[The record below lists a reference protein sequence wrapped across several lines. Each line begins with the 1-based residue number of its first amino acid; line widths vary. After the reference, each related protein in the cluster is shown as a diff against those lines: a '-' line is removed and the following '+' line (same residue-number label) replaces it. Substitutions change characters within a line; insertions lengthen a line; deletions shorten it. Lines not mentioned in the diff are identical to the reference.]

1 MKFETSGS
9 LGRDKGMTLAGWLL
23 LASLDTLLK
32 ERSELHDEPQHMVSD
47 KADQLWRQI
56 HRLEGYKCA
65 LEERI

>member
-9 LGRDKGMTLAGWLL
+9 LGKRQGNDAAGWLL

-47 KADQLWRQI
+47 EA
-56 HRLEGYKCA
+56 EFTV
-65 LEERI
+65 